1 MRQWSIPALPLCGMR
16 RNAGPMTAQ
25 PVSMTERAAPMD
37 APQPSIDP
45 LLALTA
51 KGMDEV
57 NAVILSRM
65 QSEIR

>member
-1 MRQWSIPALPLCGMR
+1 MR

-57 NAVILSRM
+57 NA
-65 QSEIR
+65 